1 MVIFL
6 MELCKSWL
14 VAKEDARVVGIL
26 PEKSDIHIITIMVNI
41 FIWVHGVIGSEGQ
54 KFTAEAIGLQGFL
67 ILTSSVALLSY
78 NLMLLIFIDYHL
90 HGTTL
95 YFF

>member
-14 VAKEDARVVGIL
+14 IAKEDARVVGIL
-26 PEKSDIHIITIMVNI
+26 PEKSDIHIITIMVI
-41 FIWVHGVIGSEGQ
+41 VIWVHGVIIGFEGP

-90 HGTTL
+90 HKTIL